1 MLPEAIRQTGKKFSE
16 TVAYVSHE
24 GKTITYR
31 ELDQFSDEVAA
42 WMRTKGLSE
51 GSVVA
56 LCLPLSLIHI

>member
-16 TVAYVSHE
+16 TVAYISHE

-56 LCLPLSLIHI
+56 LSLIHI

>member
-16 TVAYVSHE
+16 TVAYISHE

-31 ELDQFSDEVAA
+31 ELDQFYVEVAA

-51 GSVVA
+51 GSEVA
-56 LCLPLSLIHI
+56 